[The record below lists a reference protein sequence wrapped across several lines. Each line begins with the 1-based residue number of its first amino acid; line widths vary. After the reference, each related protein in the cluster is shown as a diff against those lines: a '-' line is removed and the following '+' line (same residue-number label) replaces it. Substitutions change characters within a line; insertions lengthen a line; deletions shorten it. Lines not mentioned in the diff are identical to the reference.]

1 MQQHAPCDIKVVV
14 HYTKSGLH
22 SNGKEG
28 RPTHGTR
35 GTYTRASRSRPNRTR
50 HKPVVGLDQTS
61 LKKQG
66 LRDEEEVRKLV
77 DLTGAFALGLRGL
90 PMLAV
95 REGRV
100 RHQIGR
106 SGRC

>member
-1 MQQHAPCDIKVVV
+1 MV
-14 HYTKSGLH
+14 
-22 SNGKEG
+22 
-28 RPTHGTR
+28 R
-35 GTYTRASRSRPNRTR
+35 
-50 HKPVVGLDQTS
+50 LDQTS

-66 LRDEEEVRKLV
+66 LRDEEEVRKLM
-77 DLTGAFALGLRGL
+77 DPTGAFALGLHGL

-106 SGRC
+106 SVRC